1 MLGTPQPG
9 GMNVT
14 MVACYGDKPPRLARF
29 IETAQARLGASLPS
43 FVPYDI
49 RQVHGTIIGLEGSR
63 LRESDC
69 LVNANYLALRGQRR
83 NMDLARA
90 FDLLRRS
97 PGLPLRIQIG
107 GFLPSAQPPFLSRGQ
122 HPYERSFSISGE
134 MAVGMGWPHPDAMHP
149 APLARL
155 RRDLES
161 AGVLHKYHATVDA
174 IDDDF
179 FFVLGRVGQGD
190 ASKEA
195 LRSVTDE
202 LRASMSRAPTEVVV
216 DLHDIHVVGYVDPAL
231 PLETSV
237 SYRLPGLD
245 PASLIALYPVGE

>member
-1 MLGTPQPG
+1 
-9 GMNVT
+9 MNIT
-14 MVACYGDKPPRLARF
+14 MVACYGEKPPALARF
-29 IETAQARLGASLPS
+29 IESTQIRLGASLSS

-63 LRESDC
+63 LPDSDA
-69 LVNANYLALRGQRR
+69 LLNANYLALRGERR
-83 NMDLARA
+83 SMDLARA
-90 FDLLRRS
+90 LDLVRRS
-97 PGLPLRIQIG
+97 PRLPLRVQIG
-107 GFLPSAQPPFLSRGQ
+107 GFLPGAPPPFVSRGR
-122 HPYERSFSISGE
+122 HPYERCFAISGE
-134 MAVGMGWPHPDAMHP
+134 RVVAMGWPRVGGTYP
-149 APLARL
+149 APLAGL

-202 LRASMSRAPTEVVV
+202 LRASMSRAPIEVVV
-216 DLHDIHVVGYVDPAL
+216 DLRDIHVVGYVDPAL
-231 PLETSV
+231 ALETSV
-237 SYRLPGLD
+237 RYRLSNLD
-245 PASLIALYPVGE
+245 SSSLIALYPVGE